1 VCGQEQPPTPAA
13 VQPPGPG
20 QPAGPGPPAGTG
32 PPGGSGPPGG
42 ASEPAGPRPAADSQA
57 AAKSSFFRDLRSL
70 WQTEPGFR
78 RLLLTRLVSQTGD
91 GAFTVGL
98 GTYVFFNATS
108 FPDPVTAAGAFAVL
122 YVPYSIIGP
131 FAGVFIDRWSRRQ
144 ILVWSAV
151 VRACFVTITAALV
164 ASGTLGLPLYSAALL
179 VLGVNRFFLAS
190 LPASVPHVVPP
201 DKLVMANGVSP
212 SAGGIM
218 SAVGSLIALGVH
230 VATGGGQFGSAVTM
244 LAAGCL
250 YLLAGA
256 VALTMRRDQLG
267 PDRTDSGPRQ
277 VMTELAAIGRAIAEV
292 GAGLIAGLRYLRRR
306 RAAAAALVATG
317 GNKLFYGI
325 LFLMAIL
332 LFRNYFYPGNANSA
346 LSHFGSYVVVPGAIG
361 YALAAIMAP
370 AATRR
375 FGKAGWIIISL
386 VAAALVTGALGW
398 TFEQLLFAI
407 IAFGLNVAGQS
418 ISISAVTIIQEEVAD
433 SFRGRVFSLF
443 DMMSNV
449 PLAAG
454 AAISAVFM
462 PTDGKSLAVVAVVAG
477 GYLVVAGSYWL
488 LVRGRPV
495 TALA

>member
-1 VCGQEQPPTPAA
+1 MSSHEPTTPPA
-13 VQPPGPG
+13 VPSPGPG
-20 QPAGPGPPAGTG
+20 ES
-32 PPGGSGPPGG
+32 GGSG
-42 ASEPAGPRPAADSQA
+42 RPDSTGQPERR
-57 AAKSSFFRDLRSL
+57 SSFWRDLRIL
-70 WQTEPGFR
+70 WTTEPGFR
-78 RLLLTRLVSQTGD
+78 RLFLTRLVSQTGD

-108 FPDPVTAAGAFAVL
+108 FPNPVTAAGAFAVL

-151 VRACFVTITAALV
+151 VRACFVAITAVLV
-164 ASGTLGLPLYSAALL
+164 ASGTLGLPLYAAALL
-179 VLGVNRFFLAS
+179 VLGVNRFFLAA
-190 LPASVPHVVPP
+190 LPAATPHVVPP

-218 SAVGSLIALGVH
+218 SAIGSLIALGVH
-230 VATGGGQFGSAVTM
+230 VITGGGQFGSAMTM

-256 VALTMRRDQLG
+256 VALTIGRNQLG
-267 PDRTDSGPRQ
+267 PDRVAAGTRQ
-277 VMTELAAIGRAIAEV
+277 VMSELAAIARSIAEV
-292 GAGLIAGLRYLRRR
+292 GAGLVAGLRYLRQR
-306 RAAAAALVATG
+306 RAAAAALFAAA

-325 LFLMAIL
+325 LFLMSIL
-332 LFRNYFYPGNANSA
+332 LFRNYFYAGSANSA
-346 LSHFGSYVVVPGAIG
+346 LSHFGAYVVVPGAVG

-375 FGKAGWIIISL
+375 FGKPGWIVLSL
-386 VAAALVTGALGW
+386 IVSGLVTGALGW

-407 IAFGLNVAGQS
+407 IAFGLNVTGQS
-418 ISISAVTIIQEEVAD
+418 VAISAVTIIQEEVAD
-433 SFRGRVFSLF
+433 SFRGRIFSLY

-462 PTDGKSLAVVAVVAG
+462 PTDGKSLPIVTVVGA
-477 GYLVVAGSYWL
+477 GYLVVAGGYWL
-488 LVRGRPV
+488 LSHGRPAAGPV
-495 TALA
+495 SRAA

>member
-1 VCGQEQPPTPAA
+1 VSRPEPDFPAPAA
-13 VQPPGPG
+13 VEPS
-20 QPAGPGPPAGTG
+20 PAGSDPPE
-32 PPGGSGPPGG
+32 PPP
-42 ASEPAGPRPAADSQA
+42 
-57 AAKSSFFRDLRSL
+57 KSSFWRDLRTL
-70 WQTEPGFR
+70 WRTEPGFR
-78 RLLLTRLVSQTGD
+78 RIFLTRLVSQTGD

-122 YVPYSIIGP
+122 YVPYSVIGP

-151 VRACFVTITAALV
+151 VRACFVAITATLV
-164 ASGTLGLPLYSAALL
+164 ASGTLGFPLYLAALL
-179 VLGVNRFFLAS
+179 VLGVNRFFLAA
-190 LPASVPHVVPP
+190 LPAAMPHVVPP

-230 VATGGGQFGSAVTM
+230 VLTGGGEFGSAMTM

-256 VALTMRRDQLG
+256 VALTMGRDELG
-267 PDRTDSGPRQ
+267 PVREQAAARSRQ
-277 VMTELAAIGRAIAEV
+277 VRQELAAIAASLRAT
-292 GAGLIAGLRYLRRR
+292 GAGLIEGLRYLRRR
-306 RAAAAALVATG
+306 RGAAAALVATG

-325 LFLMAIL
+325 LFLMSIL
-332 LFRNYFYPGNANSA
+332 LFRNYFYPGNANAA
-346 LSHFGSYVVVPGAIG
+346 LSHFGTYAVVPGAVG
-361 YALAAIMAP
+361 YALAALVAP

-375 FGKAGWIIISL
+375 FGKPTWIIM
-386 VAAALVTGALGW
+386 ALVTAGLLTGALGW
-398 TFEQLLFAI
+398 TFTQLIFAVI
-407 IAFGLNVAGQS
+407 SFGLNVTGQS
-418 ISISAVTIIQEEVAD
+418 VAISAVTIIQEEVED
-433 SFRGRVFSLF
+433 SFRGRVFSLY

-462 PTDGKSLAVVAVVAG
+462 PVDGKSLTVLAVVAAGYLLVAG
-477 GYLVVAGSYWL
+477 WYWL
-488 LVRGRPV
+488 LVRQHQGPAPV
-495 TALA
+495 SRLA